1 MDLHGHH
8 DPVLV
13 ALAVAVGI
21 SAAFGALNLCARAR
35 AATGRRV
42 WLWTALAAVTFGSG
56 VWSMHFI
63 AMLAMTLPGI
73 PVSYEPVMTG
83 VSLAIAIVVAL
94 VGQALLTGGG
104 GGRLRLIFAGAVM
117 GLGIAAMHYSGMAA
131 MRMPAVA
138 VYDSPMVA
146 LSVVIG
152 IAAATLALWLFNRDN
167 SVGRNLAAAPLLG
180 LAIGAMHYTG
190 MMGIDYLPVSGM
202 QPSDFASIYPNLLAV
217 IIAGI
222 IALVCFGGFAFVS
235 LDRRSATAL
244 EAAYDRIRRSEHRFS
259 LMVNGLKDCAVFMLD
274 REGRIESWND
284 GAARQFG
291 WTEADIVGLP
301 SWVLNL
307 RGERAAR
314 SLARALKKARREG
327 RNEFDMRAIRAD
339 GSEFW
344 ANTIIYP
351 VREDTGEMTGFVA
364 TMRDI
369 SEQRRSREA
378 LAAANAELER
388 KVEDRTMALAR
399 AKEAAEAANSAKSRF
414 IANMSH
420 ELRTPLNAIIG
431 YTEMLLEDFEA
442 EGETQTTEDLKRIE
456 GAGRH
461 LLDLINEILDIAK
474 IEAGR
479 YTFDHDIVDVR
490 ALVEEAVAT
499 AEPMVER
506 HESRMHVHVDAMV
519 DTIETDRKRLFQCLL
534 NLLSNAAK
542 FTRAGDIWLDVAI
555 DGGGP
560 RRMLTLTVRDTGIGM
575 SADQLD
581 RVFEAFAQ
589 VDDRATRGAE
599 GTGLGLTITRRLIE
613 AMGGDITVES
623 APGEGSTF
631 TIRAPL
637 EPVEE
642 TAMEA
647 AAAAVPV
654 DAAAAAVTRVVMI
667 DDDAAPLALY
677 RRQLEREN
685 HEVHTADTGE
695 EGVALVRRVLPDLVL
710 LDMSLPDR
718 SGAEVLA
725 ELRADAATAGIP
737 VAIVSGS
744 EREEHHAVLDAVEWL
759 TKPVGGEALTA
770 LVGRFG
776 RVAAAGRALILSDR
790 PQVQSRMT
798 AILERNGWQALT
810 VSDPEHLTET
820 LLQGVRAAFV
830 DAARFG
836 GAEMVA
842 RLARSGVAAIRLVD
856 PAEGPPA
863 GEGPSLSLPESDD
876 AELPAGMLREAAAAR
891 SRRAA

>member
-21 SAAFGALNLCARAR
+21 SAAFGALNLGARAR
-35 AATGRRV
+35 AARGGRV
-42 WLWTALAAVTFGSG
+42 WLWTALAATTFGSG

-63 AMLAMTLPGI
+63 AILAMTLPGI
-73 PVSYEPVMTG
+73 PVSYDPVMTG
-83 VSLAIAIVVAL
+83 VSLAIAIAVAL

-117 GLGIAAMHYSGMAA
+117 GLGIAAMHYAGMSA

-167 SVGRNLAAAPLLG
+167 SARRNLAAAPLMG

-190 MMGIDYLPVSGM
+190 MMGVDYLPVSGM

-244 EAAYDRIRRSEHRFS
+244 EAAYDRIRRSERRFS

-314 SLARALKKARREG
+314 SLARALKKARRQG

-490 ALVEEAVAT
+490 ALVGEAVAT

-506 HESRMHVHVDAMV
+506 HESRMHVHVDAAV

-555 DGGGP
+555 EGGGA

-613 AMGGDITVES
+613 AMGGDIAVES

-642 TAMEA
+642 TATEA
-647 AAAAVPV
+647 AAPV
-654 DAAAAAVTRVVMI
+654 DAAAAAATRVVMI
-667 DDDAAPLALY
+667 DDDAATLALY

-685 HEVHTADTGE
+685 HEVYTADTGE

-725 ELRADAATAGIP
+725 ELRADAATVAIP

-759 TKPVGGEALTA
+759 TKPVGGEALAA

-776 RVAAAGRALILSDR
+776 CAAAAGRALILSDR

-798 AILERNGWQALT
+798 AVLERSGWQALT

-830 DAARFG
+830 DTARFG

-863 GEGPSLSLPESDD
+863 GEGPSLTLPETDD
-876 AELPAGMLREAAAAR
+876 AELPADLLREAAAAW